1 MLTVKTVTITER
13 GTQDGHKG
21 SYIRIYEMNPD
32 GTRGKLISETFIA
45 DGEKGRDGVDG
56 QDGKSVTAE
65 TTRGDKDGQTGAYV
79 RIYLTNPDGTRGKL
93 ISETFI
99 ADGQKVKWP
108 RW

>member
-1 MLTVKTVTITER
+1 
-13 GTQDGHKG
+13 
-21 SYIRIYEMNPD
+21 MNPD

-45 DGEKGRDGVDG
+45 DGEKGR
-56 QDGKSVTAE
+56 DGKSVTAE

-99 ADGQKVKWP
+99 ADGQKVKWL